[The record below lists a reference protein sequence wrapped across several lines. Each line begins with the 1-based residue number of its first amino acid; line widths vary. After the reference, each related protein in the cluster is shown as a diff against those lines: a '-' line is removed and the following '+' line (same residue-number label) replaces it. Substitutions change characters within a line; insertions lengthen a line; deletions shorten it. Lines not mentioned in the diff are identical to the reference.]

1 MKKILYILFALCS
14 PSGAL
19 AFDVAGRVVDVH
31 DGDTLTVLVDRKE
44 VKVRL
49 EGIDAPELGQ
59 RYGNRAKRSLADICI
74 GKHARVSEQNHGHHG
89 RILGVVLCGDV
100 EANSTQVLRGMAWV
114 FDRYVA
120 DGSPLYRLQDDA
132 KARQR
137 GLWADRQ
144 PVAPWEWRARSH
156 AKAIELKWHVA
167 GLNGP

>member
-1 MKKILYILFALCS
+1 MKKILYILFALWS

-19 AFDVAGRVVDVH
+19 AFDLAGRVVDVH
-31 DGDTLTVLVDRKE
+31 DGDTLTVLVDREE

-59 RYGNRAKRSLADICI
+59 RYGKRSKRSLADICI

-114 FDRYVA
+114 FDRYVP

-132 KARQR
+132 KSRQR

-144 PVAPWEWRARSH
+144 PVAPWEWRASH

-167 GLNGP
+167 GLNGL